1 MCSMYVLLLFQSC
14 SRFYR
19 AGIGIVKKNWF
30 YLCFSKKS
38 DNFTKI
44 AYFKTSKIGLT
55 ERLEIHTK
63 KHLERCISING
74 AAGKNRTCDPVI
86 TNDVLYH

>member
-1 MCSMYVLLLFQSC
+1 MFYVCSFIVSKLLKILSGWN
-14 SRFYR
+14 RNR
-19 AGIGIVKKNWF
+19 KKNWF